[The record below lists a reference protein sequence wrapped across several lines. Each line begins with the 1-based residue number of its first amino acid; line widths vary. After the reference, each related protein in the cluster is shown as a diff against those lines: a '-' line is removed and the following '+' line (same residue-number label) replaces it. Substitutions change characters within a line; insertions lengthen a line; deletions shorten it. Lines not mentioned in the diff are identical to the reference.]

1 VYHFDTNDVGQW
13 SEAQYNTLLYNNL
26 HLHQLIGTVGALY
39 RVAPGRSGD
48 IHLMVRVLYEAGNAG
63 VKRRARRH
71 RDLTPRF
78 SAYMW
83 SHGPEDELEQEA
95 IAA

>member
-48 IHLMVRVLYEAGNAG
+48 IHLRVRVLYEAGNAG

-71 RDLTPRF
+71 RDLTWLGAGDDAEVFCIHVVTR
-78 SAYMW
+78 A
-83 SHGPEDELEQEA
+83 
-95 IAA
+95 